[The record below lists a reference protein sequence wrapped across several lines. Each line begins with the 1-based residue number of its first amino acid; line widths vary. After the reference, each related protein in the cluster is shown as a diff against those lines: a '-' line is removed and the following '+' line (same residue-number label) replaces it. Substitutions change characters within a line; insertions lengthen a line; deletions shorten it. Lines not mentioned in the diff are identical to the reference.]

1 MMDGLLNNAV
11 LDLSIDKKYG
21 VIWMAH
27 ENGVSSLGRNDLR
40 ETRTFMTDSADTE
53 VQVYPVP
60 FRPHEFP
67 RLVIDNISSAS
78 RVDIYNRGGALMR
91 SFSGSDVA
99 GGRVEWDALTKEGRL
114 VAPGVY
120 YYVVRTPSKI
130 KKGKFIVIH

>member
-1 MMDGLLNNAV
+1 
-11 LDLSIDKKYG
+11 
-21 VIWMAH
+21 
-27 ENGVSSLGRNDLR
+27 
-40 ETRTFMTDSADTE
+40 
-53 VQVYPVP
+53 
-60 FRPHEFP
+60 
-67 RLVIDNISSAS
+67 
-78 RVDIYNRGGALMR
+78 MR